1 MVGVYFIHS
10 IVSAIRRLI
19 ATGTRS
25 GIYPC
30 YNARMQLGF
39 KSKKTK
45 QQEQHQERSRVLDF
59 ISNNS
64 AKKDFIAWLNANYKH
79 QFPED
84 SDWDEIISEVKR
96 NTDIHNTSL
105 HQYATT
111 LTEEEDITKLLKDV
125 EQETS
130 KAEETVSELYDTAN
144 AQRLRP
150 VVGGACVLGG
160 FLLLIT
166 AAGLVTG
173 IIEFALSDDIT
184 IYLAALGGIYGL
196 LTTLAGLLL
205 TLE

>member
-1 MVGVYFIHS
+1 MRF
-10 IVSAIRRLI
+10 
-19 ATGTRS
+19 
-25 GIYPC
+25 GI
-30 YNARMQLGF
+30 
-39 KSKKTK
+39 KSKNTRQRE
-45 QQEQHQERSRVLDF
+45 QQKERTRVLDF

-84 SDWDEIISEVKR
+84 ADWDEIVHEVKR

-125 EQETS
+125 EEETT
-130 KAEETVSELYDTAN
+130 KAEEAVSELYDTAN

-150 VVGGACVLGG
+150 IVGGACVLGG
-160 FLLLIT
+160 FLLLIA
-166 AAGLVTG
+166 AAGMVTDV
-173 IIEFALSDDIT
+173 IDLTLAEDVIN
-184 IYLAALGGIYGL
+184 YLAALGGIYGV
-196 LTTLAGLLL
+196 LTVLAGLLL